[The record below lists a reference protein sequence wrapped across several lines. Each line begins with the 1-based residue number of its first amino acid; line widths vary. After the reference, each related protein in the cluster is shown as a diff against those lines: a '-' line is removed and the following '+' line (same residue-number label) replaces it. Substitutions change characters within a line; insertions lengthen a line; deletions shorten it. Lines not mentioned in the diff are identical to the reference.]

1 MKKAE
6 IQYPCKWTY
15 KVFGQVK
22 TDMEEAV
29 GHLLPGREFLLSESK
44 SKGKFLS
51 LSLEL
56 TVNSKEDK
64 DKLFHALK
72 GSDSIAMVL

>member
-6 IQYPCKWTY
+6 IEYPCKWTY
-15 KVFGQVK
+15 KIFGQVK

-29 GHLLPGREFLLSESK
+29 GHILSGKEFLLSESK
-44 SKGKFLS
+44 RKGKFLS

-56 TVNSKEDK
+56 TVSSKEER

-72 GSDSIAMVL
+72 GSDSITMVL